1 MLLTGCF
8 GSLRPRTPPQSV
20 DHRKVLTTASSS
32 ESLSLVDG
40 DSTPRSQGTDSTDV
54 VSDSGGVDTTAAV
67 TPPQRCTLALTA
79 LERAALEAEMR
90 ALDDVPLFEGPWQ
103 RASPPHA
110 AVPQLNMRVVHLMRA
125 AVGPRK
131 AIPQVACSALALKAP
146 AGVVAMAR

>member
-8 GSLRPRTPPQSV
+8 GSLRPRTPLQSV
-20 DHRKVLTTASSS
+20 DHRKALTTASSS

-40 DSTPRSQGTDSTDV
+40 DSTPRSQGTDV
-54 VSDSGGVDTTAAV
+54 VSESGGLDTTAAV
-67 TPPQRCTLALTA
+67 TPPLRCTLALTA
-79 LERAALEAEMR
+79 LERVALEAEMR
-90 ALDDVPLFEGPWQ
+90 ALEDVPLFEGPWQ

-146 AGVVAMAR
+146 AAAAMAR

>member
-32 ESLSLVDG
+32 ESLSLVDT
-40 DSTPRSQGTDSTDV
+40 DSSTPLSESTHSTDV
-54 VSDSGGVDTTAAV
+54 ATGSEGEGVDTAAV
-67 TPPQRCTLALTA
+67 TPLRCGTLALTA

-90 ALDDVPLFEGPWQ
+90 ALDDVPLFDGPWQ

-110 AVPQLNMRVVHLMRA
+110 AVPQLDMRVVHLMRA
-125 AVGPRK
+125 VGPRK
-131 AIPQVACSALALKAP
+131 VQVACSALAMKAP
-146 AGVVAMAR
+146 PAAAMAR